1 MTNKLYRAVTHI
13 ANCDPSVVIPNT
25 YEIKRL
31 CVFCGVTLPLYDK
44 PHLFAHHAKDCLFV
58 QNKRFFRGLQTARL
72 QLEAVEL
79 RIKRYSYQQIANVLN
94 IGKTEAYQLVQTALQ
109 ETQEMC
115 SEKTDE
121 LRALELQSL
130 DELERGLWTRFE
142 KDDDLAAASLILKAK
157 EARAKLTGL
166 NKIEPVV
173 NEYVGT
179 KVYVTVN
186 LDRWDEIIVAKK
198 SKELHP

>member
-1 MTNKLYRAVTHI
+1 MRKKTSKQIGFIQEKIENKLKRSRMRKKTSKQIVQSLTA
-13 ANCDPSVVIPNT
+13 PVV
-25 YEIKRL
+25 
-31 CVFCGVTLPLYDK
+31 
-44 PHLFAHHAKDCLFV
+44 
-58 QNKRFFRGLQTARL
+58 LQTARS

-79 RIKRYSYQQIANVLN
+79 RIKRYSYQQIANALG

-109 ETQEMC
+109 ETQKMC
-115 SEKTDE
+115 AEKTDE

-142 KDDDLAAASLILKAK
+142 KADDLAAASLILKAK
-157 EARAKLTGL
+157 ESRAKLTGL

>member
-1 MTNKLYRAVTHI
+1 MRKKTSKQMDQSLTA
-13 ANCDPSVVIPNT
+13 PVV
-25 YEIKRL
+25 
-31 CVFCGVTLPLYDK
+31 
-44 PHLFAHHAKDCLFV
+44 
-58 QNKRFFRGLQTARL
+58 LQTARS

-79 RIKRYSYQQIANVLN
+79 RIKRYSYQQIANALG

-109 ETQEMC
+109 ETHQMC

-130 DELERGLWTRFE
+130 DELERGLWTRFAQ
-142 KDDDLAAASLILKAK
+142 DDDLAAASLILKAK
-157 EARAKLTGL
+157 ESRAKLTGL